1 MKKFIYVF
9 NKEDKDKMLKRGFTL
24 LKNDERNSMY
34 VFALTVSDGFSFE
47 LLDGVEKYTFSNTLT
62 F

>member
-9 NKEDKDKMLKRGFTL
+9 NKEDKEKMLKRGMTL

-34 VFALTVSDGFSFE
+34 VFALTVSDDFSFE
-47 LLDGVEKYTFSNTLT
+47 LLDGIGKYTFSNTLT